1 MRVSIRFTSVTQTYS
16 HDNSFLSPRAAYPD
30 DARSV
35 TRNLRNLPVGAPIRT
50 KFIYCNMMF
59 TVATYLV
66 EKKSGMPF
74 SDFLSRHF
82 FRPLGMHSTNLQP
95 QRARN
100 MGLGDR
106 IATGYSW
113 DEESAGYRGFQSPDC
128 PEAQGAGSII
138 TSVNDYIKWV
148 QAMMN
153 HQGPISPKVYKG
165 LVKSR
170 ILQNPD
176 AEELRPLTS
185 PTACGAGWDIF
196 YYRGYMVV
204 HHDGSIPGFGTCHF
218 FLPEFKF
225 GGVIFGNSS
234 EGGSKVGAI
243 LLHELIDGV
252 LKIPEV
258 ERLDW
263 NKIESGYHMDNDE
276 VTIEELRQQLCPGI
290 KEPQPQTMPLST
302 YLGKYWNA
310 GYHSLTMTIK
320 NDKLYIDATDRSF
333 GFTLTFEHICDQTKY
348 VAHVTDY
355 LEGGDVP
362 FKAEFEF
369 EKNKA
374 VRMGLHL
381 ELDLGELIWF
391 DRVEDHLEIVKP

>member
-1 MRVSIRFTSVTQTYS
+1 
-16 HDNSFLSPRAAYPD
+16 
-30 DARSV
+30 
-35 TRNLRNLPVGAPIRT
+35 
-50 KFIYCNMMF
+50 MMF

-74 SDFLSRHF
+74 SDFLNRHF
-82 FRPLGMHSTNLQP
+82 FQPLGMHSTNLQP
-95 QRARN
+95 QRARD

-113 DEESAGYRGFQSPDC
+113 NEESAGYQGFQSPDC

-138 TSVNDYIKWV
+138 SSVNDYIKWV

-153 HQGPISPKVYKG
+153 QQGPISPKVYKG

-176 AEELRPLTS
+176 ADELRPLTS
-185 PTACGAGWDIF
+185 PTACGAGWEIF

-204 HHDGSIPGFGTCHF
+204 YHDGSISGFGTCHF

-234 EGGSKVGAI
+234 EGGSKVATI
-243 LLHELIDGV
+243 LQHELIDGV

-263 NKIESGYHMDNDE
+263 NKVESGYHMDNDQ

-290 KEPQPQTMPLST
+290 TEPQPQTLPLST
-302 YLGKYWNA
+302 YLGKYWNP
-310 GYHSLTMTIK
+310 GYHCLTITIK
-320 NDKLYIDATDRSF
+320 NDELYIDATDRSF

-348 VAHVTDY
+348 IAHLSDS

-362 FKAEFEF
+362 FKAEFGF

-381 ELDLGELIWF
+381 ESDLEELIWF
-391 DRVEDHLEIVKP
+391 DRVEDHFRDS

>member
-1 MRVSIRFTSVTQTYS
+1 
-16 HDNSFLSPRAAYPD
+16 
-30 DARSV
+30 
-35 TRNLRNLPVGAPIRT
+35 
-50 KFIYCNMMF
+50 MMF

-66 EKKSGMPF
+66 EKKTGMSF
-74 SDFLSRHF
+74 SDFLSEHF
-82 FRPLGMHSTNLQP
+82 FQPLHMHSTNLQP
-95 QRARN
+95 QRARD

-113 DEESAGYRGFQSPDC
+113 DEGSAEYRGFQSPDC

-170 ILQNPD
+170 ISQNPD

-185 PTACGAGWDIF
+185 QIACGAGLDIF
-196 YYRGYMVV
+196 YYRDHMVV
-204 HHDGSIPGFGTCHF
+204 NHDGSIPGFGTCHF
-218 FLPEFKF
+218 FLPEFEF

-234 EGGSKVGAI
+234 EGGSKVATI
-243 LLHELIDGV
+243 LLHELIDEV
-252 LKIPEV
+252 LKIPKV

-263 NKIESGYHMDNDE
+263 NKIESEDRLDKDQLA
-276 VTIEELRQQLCPGI
+276 VEELRQRLCPGI
-290 KEPQPQTMPLST
+290 IEPQPQTMPLST
-302 YLGKYWNA
+302 YLGEYWNP

-320 NDKLYIDATDRSF
+320 NDELFIDATDRSF
-333 GFTLTFEHICDQTKY
+333 GFTLTFEHVCDQRKY
-348 VAHVTDY
+348 IAHLSDF

-362 FKAEFEF
+362 FRAEFGF
-369 EKNKA
+369 QKNKV

-381 ELDLGELIWF
+381 EAALEELIWF
-391 DRVEDHLEIVKP
+391 DRIEIILEKV